1 MSHPVVHLVGFYL
14 RSRIV
19 RSIFLMCFL
28 ASLAVVA
35 AFQTAAALR
44 LDGAQKAEQY
54 LGDVQYAAEIP
65 TPPGSI
71 QALHE
76 EEDRLRAAV
85 TDAGGTVA
93 SIGQVVSFLDLDG
106 SSEQVTLWEGQRSQN
121 PYPDRFSLTEGRW
134 PDSDEEA
141 VVQDTLV
148 NSYRVGDRVS
158 LFSGGIGFTVVGVLH
173 DDFQRRGAVV
183 LTADGGGWDRVVQ
196 YASSGSARYDVDEAR
211 TMVRWNGGDRTGA
224 QAVAADRGVDAS
236 SQEMASTSFYSRE
249 NFLAL
254 PAPGLGTVPAL
265 IGVVPLTVVPRQWED
280 SGRCF
285 SPASS
290 AVPGSACGASVWTPA
305 PALLPGGWPSWPRWV
320 VPV

>member
-44 LDGAQKAEQY
+44 LDGAQQAEQY

-183 LTADGGGWDRVVQ
+183 LTADGGVGTVWSSTPVRVPRGMTWTRHGPWC
-196 YASSGSARYDVDEAR
+196 AGTA
-211 TMVRWNGGDRTGA
+211 GTG
-224 QAVAADRGVDAS
+224 
-236 SQEMASTSFYSRE
+236 
-249 NFLAL
+249 
-254 PAPGLGTVPAL
+254 PAPRQSRLT
-265 IGVVPLTVVPRQWED
+265 GVWTHPRRRWRPLPSTP
-280 SGRCF
+280 GKTF
-285 SPASS
+285 SPF
-290 AVPGSACGASVWTPA
+290 
-305 PALLPGGWPSWPRWV
+305 LPRDWARCPP
-320 VPV
+320 